1 MSGTGPA
8 NNRSVRM
15 QLKTVT
21 ALCLAGLMSGA
32 LVAGSFA
39 QSMMSGAPL
48 EPDPAIASMSND
60 ELVAARQA
68 AMKEDGGILRSALRL
83 EGADAVAAAGT
94 LLKNFTNFPA
104 LFREGSI
111 TDKSEALPVIWE
123 KWDVF
128 TGLFAEAQASAAAA
142 LAAANAGDM
151 AGYQAG
157 IKGIQPLCGTCHQ
170 QFRE

>member
-1 MSGTGPA
+1 
-8 NNRSVRM
+8 M

-21 ALCLAGLMSGA
+21 ALCLAGVMSGA

-48 EPDPAIASMSND
+48 EPDPAIAAMSND

-68 AMKEDGGILRSALRL
+68 AMKEDGGLLRNAARL

-111 TDKSEALPVIWE
+111 TEKSEALPAIWE
-123 KWDVF
+123 NWDVF
-128 TGLFAEAQASAAAA
+128 TGLFAEAQGHSAAA
-142 LAAANAGDM
+142 LEAANAGDT
-151 AGYQAG
+151 AAYQAA
-157 IKGIQPLCGTCHQ
+157 IKQIVPLCGTCHQ